1 MLKTIKKK
9 WRYSDTDD
17 KVVFFGIAI
26 FGTILVV
33 AIGWLIYL
41 GVYEATLDYRER
53 PATVVQ
59 VTSYNEPGV
68 MVGYGTGTT
77 VKTYQQVCSES
88 GDRVVYEDEDGNRF
102 TEEFSDGTELVV
114 GDKVIIG
121 VGYDGDKETDYVKF
135 IDFAQNR

>member
-1 MLKTIKKK
+1 MLKTIKEK

-17 KVVFFGIAI
+17 KVVFFGIVI

-33 AIGWLIYL
+33 AIGLLIYL
-41 GVYEATLDYRER
+41 GVYKATLDYRER

-77 VKTYQQVCSES
+77 VKTYQQVGSES

-102 TEEFSDGTELVV
+102 TEEFSDGTELIV
-114 GDKVIIG
+114 GDEVIIA